1 MIKIKRIVPFIL
13 AVCLVFSL
21 CFTLAC
27 STAKELDT
35 LTLDTTNAK
44 VDFSLGEEY
53 RSTGLVVI
61 ANYANGETEN
71 VDLSAVSIDHS
82 NYNPNVKGTYAISV
96 SYTHEEKSV
105 TATYDVNVVDALFGG
120 LVVTLKEGRQSR
132 YDLSANRKTIDF
144 THAASWIEVRKPAAD
159 GNVDMNAAAL
169 SRDSYTVEVYKGSE
183 KINDL
188 SALNRGNYQIC
199 ASLYDAKEDF
209 TYWGFT
215 NILIFDDVNSI
226 EFKEG
231 STQQVRGLRE
241 TMTST
246 WKFTV
251 TYNSG
256 DTEVVEKGNTYLTI
270 PLINPNVA
278 KDNGSVVVKYSE
290 PDAREQT
297 TTVSYQLTG
306 KQANPDLA
314 FLNFSD
320 TEFFTASS
328 NGFKGTHEY
337 RVKYNDKEYLSFN
350 IVGELDDK
358 NNCKIV
364 SKSATISLP
373 TGIVINGLETFS
385 ANQAYLSGGASSAAN
400 GKYITFTLERNC
412 EIYVYAKSNG
422 DDDRCMYLETENDY
436 AIITTVDGYNN
447 INGVPTAYSKIGPSY
462 SAHAVSITG
471 LSGDNPA
478 DFSLTFDQSINVFG
492 VLIVFPEEVQNEKE

>member
-96 SYTHEEKSV
+96 SYTFEEKSV

-120 LVVTLKEGRQSR
+120 LVVTLKEGRASR
-132 YDLSANRKTIDF
+132 YDLSANKKTIDF

-241 TMTST
+241 TMTPT

-256 DTEVVEKGNTYLTI
+256 DTEVVGKGNTYLTI

-306 KQANPDLA
+306 EQSNPDLA

-320 TEFFTASS
+320 ADIFNVVDPDEFVGTVEYDGGYSDFTVIGG
-328 NGFKGTHEY
+328 NPGGK
-337 RVKYNDKEYLSFN
+337 
-350 IVGELDDK
+350 
-358 NNCKIV
+358 CKIV

-385 ANQAYLSGGASSAAN
+385 ANQAYQSGGASSAAN
-400 GKYITFTLERNC
+400 GKYITFTLDRNC

-436 AIITTVDGYNN
+436 AIITTVDGYLN
-447 INGVPTAYSKIGPSY
+447 INGVPTALKGDDKTPY

-478 DFSLTFDQSINVFG
+478 DFSLTFDASVNVFG
-492 VLIVFPEEVQNEKE
+492 VLIVFPEEVK

>member
-96 SYTHEEKSV
+96 SYTFEEKSV
-105 TATYDVNVVDALFGG
+105 AATYDVNVVDALFGG
-120 LVVTLKEGRQSR
+120 LVVTLKDGRASR
-132 YDLSANRKTIDF
+132 YDLSANKKTIDF
-144 THAASWIEVRKPAAD
+144 THAASWIEVRKPDASGD
-159 GNVDMNAAAL
+159 VDMNSAAL

-183 KINDL
+183 KVTDL

-231 STQQVRGLRE
+231 NTQQARGLRE
-241 TMTST
+241 TMTPT

-256 DTEVVEKGNTYLTI
+256 DTEVVQKGNTYLTI

-278 KDNGSVVVKYSE
+278 ASSGSVVVKYSE

-320 TEFFTASS
+320 KSVFTASDS
-328 NGFKGTHEY
+328 AEFVGTVEY
-337 RVKYNDKEYLSFN
+337 DGGYSDFTVIGGNPGGK
-350 IVGELDDK
+350 
-358 NNCKIV
+358 CKIV
-364 SKSATISLP
+364 GKSAVISLP
-373 TGIVINGLETFS
+373 TGIVINGLETFT
-385 ANQAYLSGGASSAAN
+385 ADQAYQSGGASSAAN
-400 GKYITFTLERNC
+400 GKYITFTLDRNC

-436 AIITTVDGYNN
+436 AIITTVDGYLN
-447 INGVPTAYSKIGPSY
+447 INGVPTAYAKVDPALY
-462 SAHAVSITG
+462 SAHAVSVTG

-478 DFSLTFDQSINVFG
+478 DFSLTFDASVNVFG
-492 VLIVFPEEVQNEKE
+492 VLIVFPEEVK

>member
-53 RSTGLVVI
+53 RPTGLEVI

-96 SYTHEEKSV
+96 SYTYEEKSV

-120 LVVTLKEGRQSR
+120 LVVTLKDGRASR
-132 YDLSANRKTIDF
+132 YDLSAYKKTIDF
-144 THAASWIEVRKPAAD
+144 THAASWIEVRKPDAN
-159 GNVDMNAAAL
+159 GEVDMNAAAL
-169 SRDSYTVEVYKGSE
+169 GKDSYTVEIYKGSQ
-183 KINDL
+183 KLTDL
-188 SALNRGNYQIC
+188 SGVNRGNYQIC

-215 NILIFDDVNSI
+215 NILIFDDVSSI
-226 EFKEG
+226 VFKEG

-306 KQANPDLA
+306 EQSNPDLA

-320 TEFFTASS
+320 TSVFTASAS
-328 NGFKGTHEY
+328 VEFVGTVEY
-337 RVKYNDKEYLSFN
+337 DGGYSDFTVIGGNPGGK
-350 IVGELDDK
+350 
-358 NNCKIV
+358 CKIV
-364 SKSATISLP
+364 TMSETKISLP

-385 ANQAYLSGGASSAAN
+385 ANQAYQSGGASSAAN
-400 GKYITFTLERNC
+400 GKYITFTLDRNC

-436 AIITTVDGYNN
+436 AIITTVDGYLN
-447 INGVPTAYSKIGPSY
+447 INGVPTALKGDTKTPY

-478 DFSLTFDQSINVFG
+478 DFSLTFDASVNVFG
-492 VLIVFPEEVQNEKE
+492 VLIVFPEEVK

>member
-1 MIKIKRIVPFIL
+1 MTKIKRIVPFML

-21 CFTLAC
+21 WFTLAC
-27 STAKELDT
+27 STAKELDS

-53 RSTGLVVI
+53 RPTGLVVI

-71 VDLSAVSIDHS
+71 VDLSAVSIDQS
-82 NYNPNVKGTYAISV
+82 NYNSNVKGTYAISV
-96 SYTHEEKSV
+96 SYTHKEKSV

-132 YDLSANRKTIDF
+132 YDLSANKKTIDF
-144 THAASWIEVRKPAAD
+144 THAATWIEVRLPAAD

-183 KINDL
+183 KVTDL

-199 ASLYDAKEDF
+199 ASMYDAKEDF

-231 STQQVRGLRE
+231 NTQQARGLRE
-241 TMTST
+241 TMTPT

-256 DTEVVEKGNTYLTI
+256 DTEVVEKGNSYLTI

-278 KDNGSVVVKYSE
+278 KDNGSVIVKYRE
-290 PDAREQT
+290 PDTREQT

-306 KQANPDLA
+306 EQANPDLA

-320 TEFFTASS
+320 TDKFTASDS
-328 NGFKGTHEY
+328 AEFVGTVEY
-337 RVKYNDKEYLSFN
+337 DGGYSDFTVIGGNPGGK
-350 IVGELDDK
+350 
-358 NNCKIV
+358 CKIV

-385 ANQAYLSGGASSAAN
+385 ANQAYQSGGASSAAN
-400 GKYITFTLERNC
+400 GKYITFTLDRNC

-436 AIITTVDGYNN
+436 AIITTVEGYLN
-447 INGVPTAYSKIGPSY
+447 INGVPTAYAKVDPAQY
-462 SAHAVSITG
+462 SAHAVSVTG

-478 DFSLTFDQSINVFG
+478 DFSLTFDASVNVFG
-492 VLIVFPEEVQNEKE
+492 VLIVFPEEVK